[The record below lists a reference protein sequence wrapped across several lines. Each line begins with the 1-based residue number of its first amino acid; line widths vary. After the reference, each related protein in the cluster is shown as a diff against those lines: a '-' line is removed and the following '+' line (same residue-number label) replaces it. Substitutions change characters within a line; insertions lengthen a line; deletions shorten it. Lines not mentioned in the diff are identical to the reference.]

1 MSQVGRLVAD
11 CYGFDSE
18 RLVQRGILVDHAVF
32 YGRSDAAD
40 VADMRARITVH
51 EASGV
56 TSKAANGGH
65 FKTGQRKLA
74 WD

>member
-1 MSQVGRLVAD
+1 VKKIGYPPSANLSYRYQIMFGNTHRFLPIRNGLVPNTAHSMLD
-11 CYGFDSE
+11 
-18 RLVQRGILVDHAVF
+18 LAT
-32 YGRSDAAD
+32 AA
-40 VADMRARITVH
+40 TP
-51 EASGV
+51 SGV